1 MEDNSIITLIVIA
14 VIVFGVLYLLMK
26 QLNRFFP
33 LGCFIPAL
41 IAAGGVLIFLMGT
54 SLFIDTLEP
63 TSGRVITR
71 TEEILAR
78 SSGNW
83 RRSMTV
89 VVQYGG
95 GDGAKINT
103 SEFHV
108 DGQTYDQL
116 VDGGP
121 AAVRVVAL
129 GDTVLVS
136 RLAEMDTRSI
146 FEQAWAAI
154 RLWLPLPAND
164 DRETAAAKIR
174 AIRYIDHEIQQ
185 DEDGQEQIVYLF
197 QPVELVEFE
206 FTPAGRSEP
215 VVAAEKIDAGSL
227 EIIVGGRAQAQYDSD
242 NPRSAVLADAGHSF
256 RWQNPLGQLAP
267 GIAILGILAVVGVSW
282 RFAKKLIGG
291 KVVK

>member
-1 MEDNSIITLIVIA
+1 MEQNSIIFLIVIA
-14 VIVFGVLYLLMK
+14 VVVFGVLFLLTK

-41 IAAGGVLIFLMGT
+41 IAGGGVLLFLIGT

-63 TSGRVITR
+63 TSGRVIVR
-71 TEEILAR
+71 TEEILAG
-78 SSGNW
+78 SGGNW

-95 GDGAKINT
+95 GDGAKTNT

-129 GDTVLVS
+129 GDTVLIS
-136 RLAEMDTRSI
+136 RLAETDTRSLL
-146 FEQAWAAI
+146 EQAWAAI

-174 AIRYIDHEIQQ
+174 TIRYINHEIKQ
-185 DEDGQEQIVYLF
+185 DEDG
-197 QPVELVEFE
+197 
-206 FTPAGRSEP
+206 
-215 VVAAEKIDAGSL
+215 
-227 EIIVGGRAQAQYDSD
+227 
-242 NPRSAVLADAGHSF
+242 
-256 RWQNPLGQLAP
+256 
-267 GIAILGILAVVGVSW
+267 
-282 RFAKKLIGG
+282 
-291 KVVK
+291 VVK